1 MSVRYLNRYWSTTF
15 DLVVSAH
22 KLGSKMS
29 VQSPNFSTPP
39 SDKNTP
45 TQDRG
50 LFHHEAQKHESHH
63 YLRMY
68 GGKVLDAA
76 MWGFGA
82 TLGADVANEVFGD
95 AKNQMQEWWRH

>member
-1 MSVRYLNRYWSTTF
+1 
-15 DLVVSAH
+15 
-22 KLGSKMS
+22 MS
-29 VQSPNFSTPP
+29 VQAPGFAAPP
-39 SDKNTP
+39 SDRDTP

-68 GGKVLDAA
+68 GGQAVQAA

-82 TLGADVANEVFGD
+82 TLGADAANAAVGEVRVCCLCLLVFWGGS
-95 AKNQMQEWWRH
+95 